1 MKTVQQ
7 EPQMGRNVAK
17 LSHYQCQAT
26 PEPETMSKVS
36 KYWTAAQWS
45 FLVFLDESNILSQQN
60 QGPIDSLKVLRQENS
75 SQCEVYSFCTDL
87 GSHVVIF

>member
-26 PEPETMSKVS
+26 PEPETTSKVS

-45 FLVFLDESNILSQQN
+45 FLDESNILSQGN
-60 QGPIDSLKVLRQENS
+60 QGSIDSLKVLRQENS
-75 SQCEVYSFCTDL
+75 S
-87 GSHVVIF
+87 